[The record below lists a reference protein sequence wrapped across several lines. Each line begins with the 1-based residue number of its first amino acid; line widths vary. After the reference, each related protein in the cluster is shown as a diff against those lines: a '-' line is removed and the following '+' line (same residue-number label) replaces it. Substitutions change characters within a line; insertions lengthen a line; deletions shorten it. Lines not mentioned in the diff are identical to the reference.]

1 MSKKADEPAVYK
13 ELTADMRQGLREI
26 YRQIYTASK
35 DQPLPGPATDA
46 LFHEASDQLNEVL
59 KATETATMSIM
70 EIVERHL
77 DLQAQNAEMLAAVRQ
92 GAATPSQVCRLE
104 DNNNRL
110 GDDLTTL
117 LTTLSFQ
124 DITGQRI
131 KRVVDALNQIEN
143 TVVELYI
150 SSGLMLEGAET
161 NPHKPAAELRDEA
174 DKALETFQQRR
185 QEALKGPDKNGVSQ
199 SAIDAMLA
207 QLGM

>member
-1 MSKKADEPAVYK
+1 MSDQPSEPAVYK
-13 ELTADMRQGLREI
+13 QLTADMRQGLRDI

-46 LFHEASDQLNEVL
+46 LFHEASDQLDEVL
-59 KATETATMSIM
+59 KATESATMSIM

-77 DLQAQNAEMLAAVRQ
+77 DLQAQNTELLAAVRQ
-92 GAATPSQVCRLE
+92 GTATPSQVHMLE
-104 DNNNRL
+104 ENNSRL

-131 KRVVDALNQIEN
+131 KRVVDSLNQIES

-150 SSGLMLEGAET
+150 SSGLMLRGRKTAPRRPRPSCAT
-161 NPHKPAAELRDEA
+161 KLPKP
-174 DKALETFQQRR
+174 
-185 QEALKGPDKNGVSQ
+185 
-199 SAIDAMLA
+199 
-207 QLGM
+207 

>member
-1 MSKKADEPAVYK
+1 MSDQPSEPAVYK
-13 ELTADMRQGLREI
+13 QLTADMRQGLRDI

-46 LFHEASDQLNEVL
+46 LFHEASDQLDEVL
-59 KATETATMSIM
+59 KATESATMSIM

-77 DLQAQNAEMLAAVRQ
+77 DLQAQNTELLAAVRQ
-92 GAATPSQVCRLE
+92 GTATPSQVHMLE
-104 DNNNRL
+104 ENNSRL

-131 KRVVDALNQIEN
+131 KRVVDALNQIES

-150 SSGLMLEGAET
+150 SSGLMLEGAENSPQKT
-161 NPHKPAAELRDEA
+161 AAELRDEA
-174 DKALETFQQRR
+174 AKALKAFHQRR
-185 QEALKGPDKNGVSQ
+185 QAALKGPDKNGISQ
-199 SAIDAMLA
+199 SAIDDMLA